1 MNHIKVKTFSLI
13 FLLFTSFA
21 YSNSN
26 EPYNLGISVF
36 KDYENIKKL
45 LQEKQKQNDRAAI
58 LLSNVKLYSIDYSPS
73 PFVRT
78 NRPNPSFP
86 TQQAQDGIE
95 GYAVVTFNIN
105 DDGSTSDH
113 YISDSSPGKYFDEVS
128 LESAKNLRYA
138 FREPTNEREHSY
150 RFAFTLNERSRKLP
164 NAYFSCLDLIK
175 KTRFSEAKS
184 CAQSRNKFTENV
196 LGMAYK
202 IIIAEADFYLG
213 DRDGAIDML
222 YKIINDESQES
233 FYLKALAITNL
244 TAFLFDEERYADI
257 ISLEKAI
264 NEIRKLG
271 YEEQL
276 IDSHYYLAVSHFYS
290 GNKVDSLFFLKL
302 SLQDTNCKQTLRL
315 EPGESFIDWKKN
327 SLYRLYPDKVC
338 YSDFYA
344 RSIKTLEAI
353 NEAI

>member
-13 FLLFTSFA
+13 FLLLTSFA

-45 LQEKQKQNDRAAI
+45 LQEKQKQNDRAAV

-113 YISDSSPGKYFDEVS
+113 YISDSSPSEYFDEAS

-138 FREPTNEREHSY
+138 FRQPTDNRVHSY
-150 RFAFTLNERSRKLP
+150 RFTYRLNERNTKVP
-164 NAYFSCLDLIK
+164 NGYF
-175 KTRFSEAKS
+175 T
-184 CAQSRNKFTENV
+184 
-196 LGMAYK
+196 
-202 IIIAEADFYLG
+202 
-213 DRDGAIDML
+213 
-222 YKIINDESQES
+222 
-233 FYLKALAITNL
+233 
-244 TAFLFDEERYADI
+244 
-257 ISLEKAI
+257 
-264 NEIRKLG
+264 
-271 YEEQL
+271 
-276 IDSHYYLAVSHFYS
+276 
-290 GNKVDSLFFLKL
+290 
-302 SLQDTNCKQTLRL
+302 
-315 EPGESFIDWKKN
+315 
-327 SLYRLYPDKVC
+327 
-338 YSDFYA
+338 
-344 RSIKTLEAI
+344 
-353 NEAI
+353 

>member
-1 MNHIKVKTFSLI
+1 MGNAFGQLFRISTWGESHGGGVGVVLDGCPPCVRITAEEIQVELDRRRPGQSKIVTPRQEADQVEILSGVFQGLTTGAPIGLLI
-13 FLLFTSFA
+13 RNNDAKS
-21 YSNSN
+21 
-26 EPYNLGISVF
+26 

-45 LQEKQKQNDRAAI
+45 LQEKQKQNDRAAV

-95 GYAVVTFNIN
+95 GYAVVKFNIK
-105 DDGSTSDH
+105 DDGSTSDQ

-164 NAYFSCLDLIK
+164 NAYFTCLDLIK

-222 YKIINDESQES
+222 YKICLLYTSPS
-233 FYLKALAITNL
+233 P
-244 TAFLFDEERYADI
+244 R
-257 ISLEKAI
+257 
-264 NEIRKLG
+264 
-271 YEEQL
+271 
-276 IDSHYYLAVSHFYS
+276 DS
-290 GNKVDSLFFLKL
+290 
-302 SLQDTNCKQTLRL
+302 
-315 EPGESFIDWKKN
+315 
-327 SLYRLYPDKVC
+327 
-338 YSDFYA
+338 
-344 RSIKTLEAI
+344 
-353 NEAI
+353 